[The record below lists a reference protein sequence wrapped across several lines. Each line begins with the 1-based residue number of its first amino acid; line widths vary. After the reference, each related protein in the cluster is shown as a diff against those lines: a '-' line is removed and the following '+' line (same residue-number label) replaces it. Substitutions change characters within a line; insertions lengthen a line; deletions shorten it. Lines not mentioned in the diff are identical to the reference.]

1 MAAVPFPPEMEKYPD
16 EWIALSRDGTKMM
29 GHGKTPQEAI
39 DSAGG
44 SKTEISLFYNSGRRG
59 GVSIPSVTLSDPLI
73 ESSVKHSPTVK
84 LAIDIEMITSSA
96 WSTDQRYEVAELIR
110 KYRFEQVSAVL
121 ARVHALVKESGNAA
135 LTEKIYMGRF

>member
-29 GHGKTPQEAI
+29 GHGKSPQEAL
-39 DSAGG
+39 DSCGVH
-44 SKTEISLFYNSGRRG
+44 KTEVSLFYNSGGKGIR
-59 GVSIPSVTLSDPLI
+59 IPSVTLSDPLI
-73 ESSVKHSPTVK
+73 ESSVKQSSTVK
-84 LAIDIEMITSSA
+84 LAIDIEMITGSA